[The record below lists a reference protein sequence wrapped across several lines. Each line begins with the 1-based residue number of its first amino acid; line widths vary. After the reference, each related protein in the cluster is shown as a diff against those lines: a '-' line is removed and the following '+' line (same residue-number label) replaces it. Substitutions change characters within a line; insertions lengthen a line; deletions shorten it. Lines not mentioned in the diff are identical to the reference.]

1 MASDG
6 TPASTASEDP
16 RASTTSRAAGA
27 LGHAAA
33 ITRETLPPMHPA
45 GRPFVLGGLA
55 ATLALRK
62 VSPSLGLVAGLGTL
76 ATAAFFREPHRV
88 PPLRQDLVV
97 AAADGT
103 VSAVSDAVPPAE
115 LGLPDEPL
123 TRVSVFLSMLDVH
136 VQRMP
141 VSGTVTR
148 AAYRPGT
155 FLSADLDKASD
166 DNERNSLLLRSDAGH
181 DVVVTQIAGLVA
193 RRIVCQVAEGE
204 RHAAGTTYGLIRFGS
219 RVDTYLPPG
228 SRVLVREG
236 QRTVGGE
243 TAIAETAPVA
253 RD

>member
-6 TPASTASEDP
+6 IPASTTDQASG
-16 RASTTSRAAGA
+16 ASTISGA

-33 ITRETLPPMHPA
+33 LTRETLPPMHPA

-62 VSPSLGLVAGLGTL
+62 VSKGLGVVAGLGTL

-88 PPLRQDLVV
+88 PPQREDLVV
-97 AAADGT
+97 AAADGI
-103 VSAVSDAVPPAE
+103 VSSISEAVPPAE
-115 LGLPDEPL
+115 LGLPDRPR
-123 TRVSVFLSMLDVH
+123 TRVSVFLSMFDVH

-141 VSGTVTR
+141 VGGTVER
-148 AAYRPGT
+148 VAYRPGK
-155 FLSADLDKASD
+155 FLSADLDKASE
-166 DNERNSLLLRSDAGH
+166 DNERNSLLLRTDAGRE
-181 DVVVTQIAGLVA
+181 VVVTQIAGLVA

-204 RHAAGTTYGLIRFGS
+204 RHDVGTTYGLIRFGS
-219 RVDTYLPPG
+219 RVDTYLPPN

-236 QRTVGGE
+236 QRTIGGE
-243 TAIAETAPVA
+243 TAIAETAPAA